1 VKPRR
6 YTTQRG
12 FGLFDAMIAFSILAF
27 GLLTMTRF
35 QFRLIAQA
43 TEAQQRGVAT
53 QLADELLNTMLVDA
67 GSATCYT
74 LPAAGAC
81 ANPAAMARAADWR
94 ARAMAIL
101 PGATGATS
109 ALDVATNRMVV
120 TLNWVGKDSDE
131 ARSHVVISDVRGN

>member
-1 VKPRR
+1 VKSPA
-6 YTTQRG
+6 TQRG

-43 TEAQQRGVAT
+43 TEAQQRGTAT

-81 ANPAAMARAADWR
+81 ANPAAMVRASDWQARV
-94 ARAMAIL
+94 MASL

-109 ALDVATNRMVV
+109 TLDPATNRMVV
-120 TLNWVGKDSDE
+120 TINWIGKDSADT
-131 ARSHVVISDVRGN
+131 RTHQVISDVRGN

>member
-1 VKPRR
+1 MLRLS
-6 YTTQRG
+6 TSQRG

-43 TEAQQRGVAT
+43 TEAQQRGTAT

-81 ANPAAMARAADWR
+81 ANPAAMARAANWQ
-94 ARAMAIL
+94 ARVMANL
-101 PGATGATS
+101 PGAIGASST
-109 ALDVATNRMVV
+109 LDLATNRMVV
-120 TLNWVGKDSDE
+120 TLTWVGKDSAD
-131 ARSHVVISDVRGN
+131 ARSHQVISDVRSN

>member
-1 VKPRR
+1 MLRLS
-6 YTTQRG
+6 TSQRG

-43 TEAQQRGVAT
+43 TEAQQRGTAT

-81 ANPAAMARAADWR
+81 ANPAAMARAANWQ
-94 ARAMAIL
+94 ARVMANL
-101 PGATGATS
+101 PGAIGASSTGTPPRAS
-109 ALDVATNRMVV
+109 SSYPGCV
-120 TLNWVGKDSDE
+120 TRPSSPTPRAPRNSG
-131 ARSHVVISDVRGN
+131 